1 MPRSYVDNAYNRSI
15 GRVGMTVG
23 SAVVSRSSSSQS
35 CYVDNSQN
43 RSLGRVG
50 LPLGMAVHSR
60 SSTGTSAQSFSS
72 SQERTYVD
80 NAQNR
85 SLDRV
90 GLPLGTAVH
99 SRSST
104 ETSAQSFSSSQGRTY
119 VDNAQNRSLD
129 RVGVPLGT
137 AVHSRSSTGT
147 SAQSFSLA
155 GSPRAY
161 VDNAYNRRLG
171 RVGLPLGSAVHSRSS
186 GASLQSA
193 VNSSTV
199 KTYVDN
205 AHNRRLG
212 RVGLQL
218 GTAVESTL
226 RNENKNRPQLQRLL
240 MDLDEQANNV
250 ESMWQHLANTRNGA
264 LDDKDLVNC
273 DQLEEILNRR
283 DAAKVQKSHSVKPSS
298 LKFDGHI
305 IDFAELE
312 IGDKIG
318 SGGFADVHVAMWKT
332 DYQVAVKKL
341 RVQRVSKTRKVEF
354 ENEARLLSTLKHP
367 AIITLYGACIETPN
381 LALVMEFMPKGSLH
395 DLLLESIQLSDD
407 QKKSLIHDSLSA
419 LQYIHEQKV
428 SHRDIKSR
436 NILVCENLTNCKL
449 SDFGLALKE
458 YCETST
464 SVTSVA
470 TYHFVGT
477 IKYSPPEV
485 LKGDRL
491 NLDDL
496 IVADIYSM
504 ALTIVELISEQEP
517 FDGFNQNQIRKAVL
531 AGEMPSIED
540 VPVNLK
546 GVITKCLG
554 DAKHRPS
561 AVAFLNEFLKV
572 KQDLWI

>member
-1 MPRSYVDNAYNRSI
+1 MPRTYVDNAYNRSI

-35 CYVDNSQN
+35 SGASYVDNSQN

-50 LPLGMAVHSR
+50 LPLG
-60 SSTGTSAQSFSS
+60 
-72 SQERTYVD
+72 
-80 NAQNR
+80 
-85 SLDRV
+85 
-90 GLPLGTAVH
+90 TAVH
-99 SRSST
+99 SRSS
-104 ETSAQSFSSSQGRTY
+104 
-119 VDNAQNRSLD
+119 V
-129 RVGVPLGT
+129 
-137 AVHSRSSTGT
+137 GT

-186 GASLQSA
+186 GSSLQSGA
-193 VNSSTV
+193 TSSTV

-205 AHNRRLG
+205 AYNRKLG

-218 GTAVESTL
+218 GTAPESTL
-226 RNENKNRPQLQRLL
+226 RNPNKNRPQLQRLL
-240 MDLDEQANNV
+240 MDLDEQANN
-250 ESMWQHLANTRNGA
+250 EEGMWQHLVNTRNVA
-264 LDDKDLVNC
+264 LNDDDLVNC

-283 DAAKVQKSHSVKPSS
+283 DAAKVQKSRSVKSSS
-298 LKFDGHI
+298 LKFDGHV

-341 RVQRVSKTRKVEF
+341 RVQRVSQTRKVEF

-395 DLLLESIQLSDD
+395 DLLLESVQLSDD

-419 LQYIHEQKV
+419 LQYIHERKV

-491 NLDDL
+491 NQDDL
-496 IVADIYSM
+496 MVADIYSM

-531 AGEMPSIED
+531 AGEMPSIDD
-540 VPVNLK
+540 VPVDLK

-554 DAKHRPS
+554 EAKHRPS